1 MVELRIVNPQATTV
15 IESVQAAPRADGLQ
29 GKTIGLYW
37 NMKAGGDIALE
48 RTGKLLAEKFS
59 GTEFKHF
66 VGSVGAMLRHATA
79 EDADKVAREC
89 DAVIGTTSD

>member
-1 MVELRIVNPQATTV
+1 MVELRIVNPQAVTV
-15 IESVQAAPRADGLQ
+15 IESVQAAPRLDALK

-48 RTGKLLAEKFS
+48 RTGKLLAERF
-59 GTEFKHF
+59 TDTDFKNF